1 MENIGPN
8 RLSAR
13 QYLLITFLITFVV
26 SISTYLYFAD
36 YVSYNIWNS
45 VTSKSN
51 KPYISI
57 KTLDLNDTQIDD
69 LKRLGLT
76 PKKSVEIVKPDNSK
90 QTIHGRFL
98 HITDFHIDHHYQ
110 KGSDIDKVC
119 HGGEGKASK
128 YGDAILGCDSPP
140 ILVEE
145 TFKWITDNLIDKIDF
160 IVYTGDSARHDNDRE
175 YPRTRQHIFNM
186 NKEISDKFVTLT
198 SESDGQPLIYPVS
211 NNDIMPH
218 NLMDTGPSL
227 QTRELFEAWRPFIPQ
242 VQMHTY
248 LMGAYYFQEVIPNQL
263 AVLSLNTMY
272 WFDSNPMVDDCDN
285 KGDPGYKLFEWLGYV
300 LKEMR
305 ARNMKVWLCGHVP
318 PNEKNYDTTCLRKY
332 IAWTHEYRDVI
343 VGGLYGHM
351 NLDHFIPLDSV
362 QAYKSIQK
370 DFKDEFKQKSV
381 FSVEDEDDLALED
394 SNLYKA
400 LDENFSDKF
409 FRVTG
414 GVPNNKVTYL
424 ETLREELYARL
435 KGKKKSGEHF
445 ERYSIAHV
453 TASIIPTFNPGMR
466 VWEYNITDLEDK
478 LQQVKFEPW
487 DKFFAGVERM
497 IEVQSNY
504 VDEKDNDEM
513 NWQEMDDITIERK
526 KKHKKKNRKKKKDH
540 TFPKPMPENLP
551 LGPAYIEQIFTPE
564 RYVQYYADLESI
576 NKGKKEFDYEIEYS
590 TDDSLYG
597 LKALTVE
604 EWIKFGRKLGE
615 PVKDLKN
622 NVNKGKKKKNNGKK
636 YKKLQQIWNAY
647 LKHAFISSDYEHKG
661 YG

>member
-26 SISTYLYFAD
+26 SISTYLYCAD

-145 TFKWITDNLIDKIDF
+145 TFKWITENLIDKIDF
-160 IVYTGDSARHDNDRE
+160 IVYTGDSARHDNDRN

-381 FSVEDEDDLALED
+381 FSVEDEDVHALED

-551 LGPAYIEQIFTPE
+551 LGPAYIEQTFTPE

-597 LKALTVE
+597 LKVLTVE

>member
-26 SISTYLYFAD
+26 SISTYLYCAD

-160 IVYTGDSARHDNDRE
+160 IVYTGDSARHDNDRN

-362 QAYKSIQK
+362 KAYKSIQK

-424 ETLREELYARL
+424 ETLREELYAPL

-551 LGPAYIEQIFTPE
+551 LGPAYIEQTFTPE

-576 NKGKKEFDYEIEYS
+576 NKGKKEFGYEIEYS

>member
-1 MENIGPN
+1 MEKIGPN

-160 IVYTGDSARHDNDRE
+160 IVYTGDSARHDNDRN

-381 FSVEDEDDLALED
+381 FSVEDEGDLALED

-551 LGPAYIEQIFTPE
+551 LGPAYIEQTFTPE

>member
-26 SISTYLYFAD
+26 SISTYLYCAD

-160 IVYTGDSARHDNDRE
+160 IVYTGDSARHDNDRN

-381 FSVEDEDDLALED
+381 FSVEDEDVHALED

-424 ETLREELYARL
+424 ETLREELYAPL

-551 LGPAYIEQIFTPE
+551 LGPAYIEQTFTPE

>member
-26 SISTYLYFAD
+26 SISTYLYCAD

-69 LKRLGLT
+69 LKRLRLT

-381 FSVEDEDDLALED
+381 FSVEDEDVHALED

-551 LGPAYIEQIFTPE
+551 LGPAYIEQTFTPE

>member
-1 MENIGPN
+1 MEKIGPN

-381 FSVEDEDDLALED
+381 FSVEDEGDLALED

-551 LGPAYIEQIFTPE
+551 LGPAYIEQTFTPE